1 MRRTKKDFSLGVQP
15 APDDPGVG
23 LGTLKR
29 EYKAPPF
36 TEQDLEEGVPSPDAR
51 GPGSLLGYNLVRK
64 TRVNV

>member
-1 MRRTKKDFSLGVQP
+1 MRKTKKDFSLGVQP

-36 TEQDLEEGVPSPDAR
+36 TEQDLEAGIASPDAQ
-51 GPGSLLGYNLVRK
+51 GPHSLLGYNLVRK
-64 TRVNV
+64 TRINV